1 MGEPRLFT
9 QEDFTTMAWNK
20 MELTIEKTKKLAAS
34 FMQHNVLDIDFRNA
48 INRKRALSENFFKLF
63 RTEPCTEIT
72 YCHDIKELFIKL
84 EYPNNPKEWI
94 LFIDRSQVSLT
105 AALVHVADKFP
116 SIPIA
121 YSSGMK
127 ATYASLQAIIM
138 LTQYYDHKWRVCGD
152 LKVVGV
158 LMGLDENYVE
168 RQCFLCKWEPKENE
182 VDNDYAQEWPTRF
195 RIQLGKD
202 YFIPRPLVRLEK
214 RIILSTLQMKLGLLR
229 NFTRKLPT
237 DGDAHNF
244 LYKVMDD
251 LGLNSAKVS
260 RGND

>member
-1 MGEPRLFT
+1 MKKMGEPRLFT
-9 QEDFTTMAWNK
+9 QEDFTTMAWNE
-20 MELTIEKTKKLAAS
+20 MELTIEKTEKL
-34 FMQHNVLDIDFRNA
+34 LDVDFRNA

-121 YSSGMK
+121 YASGMK

-138 LTQYYDHKWRVCGD
+138 LTQYYDH
-152 LKVVGV
+152 
-158 LMGLDENYVE
+158 
-168 RQCFLCKWEPKENE
+168 
-182 VDNDYAQEWPTRF
+182 
-195 RIQLGKD
+195 I
-202 YFIPRPLVRLEK
+202 
-214 RIILSTLQMKLGLLR
+214 
-229 NFTRKLPT
+229 
-237 DGDAHNF
+237 
-244 LYKVMDD
+244 
-251 LGLNSAKVS
+251 
-260 RGND
+260 